1 MDQGA
6 GALREEALAHAMQ
19 RPQIELFRRRR

>member
-6 GALREEALAHAMQ
+6 GALRDDALAHAMQ
-19 RPQIELFRRRR
+19 RLQVELFRRRR